1 MTITHNCDTPF
12 ATAATTVAEG
22 GADRGLTPLGQ
33 NLIEEM
39 NRLGM
44 LVDLSH
50 VSPETMRDALRVTR
64 APVMFSHS
72 GAFGMTRHL
81 RNAPD
86 DVLLSLKSN
95 GGVIMVP
102 FVGPF
107 LNKEHPEDA
116 SIHDVADQILYI
128 ANLIGWDHVGIGS
141 DFDGTTDLARG
152 LEVSLFS
159 FPPFRTTLFSAFF
172 GTTRSSLTRYQD
184 TSKYPELI
192 QLLMKRGA
200 TDRQIRLL
208 AGDNILRVW
217 GQVEKY
223 AQKARRQSK
232 LPVEVVWEG
241 RKWFHGHDSDLPLM
255 FRDSKKE
262 RRDSF

>member
-1 MTITHNCDTPF
+1 MFELGARYMTITHNCDTPF

-152 LEVSLFS
+152 LE
-159 FPPFRTTLFSAFF
+159 
-172 GTTRSSLTRYQD
+172 D

-223 AQKARRQSK
+223 AQKAQRQSK